1 MSTPM
6 TPEQVQQAAQQ
17 LIARCWAELEFKA
30 RLLADANAT
39 LKAEGYPVPDGHVI
53 QAVEST
59 ANQSYFVIPP
69 APSND
74 LSDESLDQVSGGY
87 IWEWVAS
94 PGIAFLMRF

>member
-17 LIARCWAELEFKA
+17 LIARCWAEPEFKA
-30 RLLADANAT
+30 RLLADATGT

-53 QAVEST
+53 QALESS

-74 LSDESLDQVSGGY
+74 LSDESLDEVAGGGRY
-87 IWEWVAS
+87 S
-94 PGIAFLMRF
+94 FCCFFCL

>member
-17 LIARCWAELEFKA
+17 VIARCWAEPEFKA

-39 LKAEGYPVPDGHVI
+39 LKAEGYPVPDGHAI
-53 QAVEST
+53 QVVEST

-69 APSND
+69 APTNEI
-74 LSDESLDQVSGGY
+74 SDEALDGVAGGGQCCCCCCY
-87 IWEWVAS
+87 C
-94 PGIAFLMRF
+94 L